1 MGLDIVNPPPA
12 FLFVPT
18 IVVFDA
24 STTWV
29 VPPGVSKV
37 YGQLWGGGGS
47 GGASG
52 VTARAGNG
60 GGGEYRAGTIVTS
73 PGESLI
79 ITVGLGG
86 AGVPESTDGH
96 PGGDTNI
103 KRGGSTLLEAKGG
116 GPGLQGS
123 GSHGAGGTGGTGSE
137 GIDGQYGGSGG
148 SSPKGGWGSGA
159 TGQPPGGG
167 SLGANSINSSGDG
180 AHGRI
185 VIMYWQP
192 A

>member
-60 GGGEYRAGTIVTS
+60 GGGEYRASTIVTAT
-73 PGESLI
+73 GESLI
-79 ITVGLGG
+79 ITIGLGS
-86 AGVPESTDGH
+86 ARVPESHVGN
-96 PGGDTNI
+96 PGRGTNI
-103 KRGGSTLLEAKGG
+103 
-116 GPGLQGS
+116 
-123 GSHGAGGTGGTGSE
+123 
-137 GIDGQYGGSGG
+137 
-148 SSPKGGWGSGA
+148 
-159 TGQPPGGG
+159 
-167 SLGANSINSSGDG
+167 
-180 AHGRI
+180 
-185 VIMYWQP
+185 
-192 A
+192 